1 MSEAKHVMPFPGLT
15 VDAERYMLTP
25 ASNEEGYNR
34 SSVVSFVGGVDHS
47 KHFLLVHGSGDD
59 NVHFQNSLALS
70 EAMIQEEFQFDEM
83 VYPDRNHGA
92 IEIRFCTG
100 CSSGMLMFGCRNLW
114 GKYPA
119 PPLSQAPYV
128 CVEGV

>member
-59 NVHFQNSLALS
+59 NVHFQNSLKEKS
-70 EAMIQEEFQFDEM
+70 ESERA
-83 VYPDRNHGA
+83 PDGSPDVMEKNDG
-92 IEIRFCTG
+92 
-100 CSSGMLMFGCRNLW
+100 
-114 GKYPA
+114 
-119 PPLSQAPYV
+119 LSQFQKAKQ
-128 CVEGV
+128 